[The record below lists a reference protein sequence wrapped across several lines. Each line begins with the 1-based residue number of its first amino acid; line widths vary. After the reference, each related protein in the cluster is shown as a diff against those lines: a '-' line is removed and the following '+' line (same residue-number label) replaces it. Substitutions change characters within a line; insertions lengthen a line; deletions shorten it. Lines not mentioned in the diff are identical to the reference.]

1 MEAELQ
7 SIRRS
12 GSDLLGEAI
21 SRVRSGQ
28 VGIQPG
34 YDGEFGTIRLIDSQ
48 ERDQISGQLGLF
60 EAKRKINQLLHLFHY
75 RSTLEFQEYELHPLP
90 VV

>member
-1 MEAELQ
+1 VLVEAELE

-21 SRVRSGQ
+21 NRVRSGQ

-34 YDGEFGTIRLIDSQ
+34 YDGVFGTIRVIDRQ
-48 ERDQISGQLGLF
+48 ERERISGQLGLF
-60 EAKRKINQLLHLFHY
+60 
-75 RSTLEFQEYELHPLP
+75 
-90 VV
+90 